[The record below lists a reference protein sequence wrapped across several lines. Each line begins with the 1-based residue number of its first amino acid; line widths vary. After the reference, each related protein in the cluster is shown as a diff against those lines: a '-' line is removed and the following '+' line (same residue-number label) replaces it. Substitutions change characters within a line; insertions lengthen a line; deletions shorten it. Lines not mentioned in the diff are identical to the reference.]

1 MKVVMTADYYTQHM
15 QCTRDQ
21 KQASMGLVRELLE
34 LSFVVKEQ
42 GFLKLD
48 ELLHN
53 ELRVQD
59 RFLRRAAGIVIETSN
74 QESIET
80 VLYNLIFTASEGN
93 NNYLF
98 FRNVLIAETMIALG
112 KGEDLDYIF
121 AHLVPSFFGEYAD
134 QVEETYYE
142 VKREHMLRGLQQAAD
157 DRR

>member
-1 MKVVMTADYYTQHM
+1 MTADYYTQHM

-21 KQASMGLVRELLE
+21 KQACMSLVRELLE

-48 ELLHN
+48 ELLHS

-80 VLYNLIFTASEGN
+80 VLYNLIFNASESN
-93 NNYLF
+93 NNSLF
-98 FRNVLIAETMIALG
+98 FRSVLIAETMIALG

-142 VKREHMLRGLQQAAD
+142 VKREHMLRGLQQAGG
-157 DRR
+157 

>member
-1 MKVVMTADYYTQHM
+1 MTADYYTQHM

-21 KQASMGLVRELLE
+21 KQACMGLVRELLE

-48 ELLHN
+48 ELLHS

-80 VLYNLIFTASEGN
+80 VLYNLIFNASEAN
-93 NNYLF
+93 NNSLF

-112 KGEDLDYIF
+112 KGEDLVYIF

-142 VKREHMLRGLQQAAD
+142 VKREHMLRGLQQAGEN